1 MEQKPGGASCAPAP
15 RKERVTALANVC
27 AVKMENITKRFGKVT
42 ANKDVTLELYKG
54 EILSLL
60 GENGSGKTTLMN
72 MLAGIYFPDEGEI
85 LVGGNPVTIAS
96 PKDAFECGI
105 GMIHQHFK
113 LVDIFTA
120 TENIV
125 LGLEEAGKL
134 DLKAAA
140 ARITEICQKYGFVI
154 DPNKKVYNMSV
165 SEKQTVEIVK
175 VLYRG
180 ADILILDEPT
190 AVLTPIEV
198 QEFFSALRQLRAEGK
213 SIIIITHK
221 LYEVMEIAD
230 RCTVLRDGQLIGS
243 VDKDKTS
250 MQQLASMMVGREY
263 SFEGRHPSQA
273 IGETFFSVEHLSYRK
288 NGIPILQD
296 IALSLHRGEILGVAG
311 IDGNGQTELIEAL
324 TGLLRPD
331 SMELTLNGKKIQ
343 GTAADFIA
351 AGIGHVPEDR
361 TVRGLSLARSIEE
374 NSILGYENQAQFSR
388 RGIMDY
394 RYIRKNAEA
403 LAQNFRI
410 KAPNVATPCG
420 ALSGGNQQK
429 VVIARVFSQSP
440 EVVICAQPTRGV
452 DVSASEYIHEVMLA
466 YRDQGKGILLISAD
480 LDEVKKLSDT
490 IAVIYQGR
498 IVAVD
503 RAEHFDDNRLGLLM
517 TGAAQDPGKEA

>member
-1 MEQKPGGASCAPAP
+1 
-15 RKERVTALANVC
+15 
-27 AVKMENITKRFGKVT
+27 
-42 ANKDVTLELYKG
+42 
-54 EILSLL
+54 
-60 GENGSGKTTLMN
+60 
-72 MLAGIYFPDEGEI
+72 
-85 LVGGNPVTIAS
+85 
-96 PKDAFECGI
+96 
-105 GMIHQHFK
+105 
-113 LVDIFTA
+113 
-120 TENIV
+120 
-125 LGLEEAGKL
+125 
-134 DLKAAA
+134 
-140 ARITEICQKYGFVI
+140 
-154 DPNKKVYNMSV
+154 
-165 SEKQTVEIVK
+165 
-175 VLYRG
+175 
-180 ADILILDEPT
+180 
-190 AVLTPIEV
+190 
-198 QEFFSALRQLRAEGK
+198 
-213 SIIIITHK
+213 
-221 LYEVMEIAD
+221 
-230 RCTVLRDGQLIGS
+230 
-243 VDKDKTS
+243 
-250 MQQLASMMVGREY
+250 
-263 SFEGRHPSQA
+263 
-273 IGETFFSVEHLSYRK
+273 
-288 NGIPILQD
+288 
-296 IALSLHRGEILGVAG
+296 
-311 IDGNGQTELIEAL
+311 
-324 TGLLRPD
+324 
-331 SMELTLNGKKIQ
+331 MELTLNGKKIQ

-361 TVRGLSLARSIEE
+361 TVRGLSLAQSIEE

-490 IAVIYQGR
+490 IAVIYQGC

>member
-1 MEQKPGGASCAPAP
+1 MNAVEMRGISKNFGTVQ
-15 RKERVTALANVC
+15 ALSNVD
-27 AVKMENITKRFGKVT
+27 F
-42 ANKDVTLELYKG
+42 TLRQG
-54 EILSLL
+54 EIHAVL
-60 GENGSGKTTLMN
+60 GENGAGKTTLMKILYG
-72 MLAGIYFPDEGEI
+72 MHKPSSGEI
-85 LVGGNPVTIAS
+85 FLKGNPVTLRDSQAAIRA
-96 PKDAFECGI
+96 GI
-105 GMIHQHFK
+105 GMVHQHFM
-113 LVDIFTA
+113 LIPVLSVA
-120 TENIV
+120 ENIV
-125 LGLEEAGKL
+125 AGREPRRGVFFDFEQAVREVEQLEQRSGFQVDPRAKVETLSVGQMQRVEI
-134 DLKAAA
+134 LKA
-140 ARITEICQKYGFVI
+140 
-154 DPNKKVYNMSV
+154 
-165 SEKQTVEIVK
+165 
-175 VLYRG
+175 LYRG

-361 TVRGLSLARSIEE
+361 TVRGLSPARSIEE

-490 IAVIYQGR
+490 IAVIYQGC

>member
-1 MEQKPGGASCAPAP
+1 MNAVEMRGISKNFGTVQ
-15 RKERVTALANVC
+15 ALSNVD
-27 AVKMENITKRFGKVT
+27 F
-42 ANKDVTLELYKG
+42 TLRQG
-54 EILSLL
+54 EIHAVL
-60 GENGSGKTTLMN
+60 GENGAGKTTLMKILYG
-72 MLAGIYFPDEGEI
+72 MHKPSSGEI
-85 LVGGNPVTIAS
+85 FLKGNPVTLRDSQAAIRA
-96 PKDAFECGI
+96 GI
-105 GMIHQHFK
+105 GMVHQHFM
-113 LVDIFTA
+113 LIPVLSVA
-120 TENIV
+120 ENIV
-125 LGLEEAGKL
+125 AGREPRRGVFFDFEQAVREVEELEQRSGFQVDPRAKVETLSVGQMQRVEI
-134 DLKAAA
+134 LKA
-140 ARITEICQKYGFVI
+140 
-154 DPNKKVYNMSV
+154 
-165 SEKQTVEIVK
+165 
-175 VLYRG
+175 LYRG

-213 SIIIITHK
+213 SIIITHK

-250 MQQLASMMVGREY
+250 MEQLASMMVGREY

-324 TGLLRPD
+324 TGLLQPD
-331 SMELTLNGKKIQ
+331 SMELRLNGNKIQ

-374 NSILGYENQAQFSR
+374 NSILGYEKQPQFSR

-394 RYIRKNAEA
+394 RFIRKNAET
-403 LAQNFRI
+403 LARDFRI

-503 RAEHFDDNRLGLLM
+503 RAERFDDNRLGLLM
-517 TGAAQDPGKEA
+517 TGAAQAPGKEA